1 MKMAVTKLNESYV
14 AGKFERL
21 YEEKIASF
29 LKQQGIKS
37 VRIVKFGHDEDE
49 PECKLKY
56 DVYVK
61 GTSREKDSLLDNGL
75 GLVYVDTHE
84 GEDTYTMSFS
94 WDMKDEES
102 MELLCSRLITDFGIE
117 NDVDLYKDTMERL
130 KRGICWGALEEV
142 VTCS

>member
-1 MKMAVTKLNESYV
+1 MKMTVTKLNESYV
-14 AGKFERL
+14 AGEFERL

-29 LKQQGIKS
+29 LKQQGIEL

-49 PECKLKY
+49 PECELKY

-61 GTSREKDSLLDNGL
+61 GTSREKDSLLDNEL
-75 GLVYVDTHE
+75 CLVYVDTHD
-84 GEDTYTMSFS
+84 GKDAYTMSFS
-94 WDMKDEES
+94 WDMEDTES
-102 MELLCSRLITDFGIE
+102 MELFYGRLTTDFGIE

>member
-1 MKMAVTKLNESYV
+1 MKMDVTKLNESYV

-29 LKQQGIKS
+29 LKKQGIEL

-49 PECKLKY
+49 PECELKY

-61 GTSREKDSLLDNGL
+61 ATSREKDSLLDNEL
-75 GLVYVDTHE
+75 GLVYVVTNE

-94 WDMKDEES
+94 WDMEDEES
-102 MELLCSRLITDFGIE
+102 MELLCSRLITDFDIE
-117 NDVDLYKDTMERL
+117 NNVDLYKYTMERL
-130 KRGICWGALEEV
+130 KRGICLGALEEV
-142 VTCS
+142 VTCN